1 MVKRI
6 FLLTTIVFFF
16 CLTSQN
22 FSQVKSNKFGFG
34 ASVGNVSKVQL
45 SYTLSKQF
53 QISFD
58 LGTFIYSNSDAEVIN
73 LGASFKYFFSSSNF
87 STYLGAGTSVTSIKI
102 KLLLSRFNMNTY
114 TYSEARQKLSML
126 LNKAK
131 KEGKVIIK
139 RKDGT
144 TFEIKAV
151 TENKSPLDVKGIKL
165 NLKADEI
172 VKYIEDSRSSKY

>member
-34 ASVGNVSKVQL
+34 ASVGNISKVQL

-73 LGASFKYFFSSSNF
+73 LGASFKYFFSTSNL
-87 STYLGAGTSVTSIKI
+87 STYLGTGASVTSIDETTLNI
-102 KLLLSRFNMNTY
+102 YIPFGV
-114 TYSEARQKLSML
+114 QKFVSDNLAL
-126 LNKAK
+126 FAGINP
-131 KEGKVIIK
+131 IITV
-139 RKDGT
+139 DNFAIILGAELGA
-144 TFEIKAV
+144 TF
-151 TENKSPLDVKGIKL
+151 
-165 NLKADEI
+165 
-172 VKYIEDSRSSKY
+172 YF